1 MALVNGS
8 SRFFAVHVAIM
19 LRFSAVWAL
28 DRAMMRTNMSK
39 RVAIAVALSG
49 LSGCATVPPAP
60 PAPAAAPPPAM
71 QYLYGSAE
79 AAAASVQAY
88 AALVAQAEGR
98 AARRAS
104 AVLAEGATPAEPR
117 FADCGDKPLAAV
129 FDADETL
136 ILNGGYE
143 YDQARRGGA
152 FDSASW
158 DRWEK
163 TGADK
168 VVAVPGAV
176 AALRALRAMG
186 VTPIVNSNRSAANAA
201 ASAAALAAA
210 GLGAFRHG
218 ETLFLKGDADGKSAK
233 DARRAA
239 IAARWCVIAM
249 AGDQLGDFSDM
260 FAGDPAARR
269 ALAQSPAIAALWGR
283 GWFVLPNP
291 VYGAGVAGGWD
302 QVFPPDRR
310 WTDPEAKRK
319 E

>member
-1 MALVNGS
+1 M
-8 SRFFAVHVAIM
+8 I
-19 LRFSAVWAL
+19 
-28 DRAMMRTNMSK
+28 RTNALK
-39 RVAIAVALSG
+39 GLAIAAALIG
-49 LSGCATVPPAP
+49 MGGCATVQHIAPSAPAAP
-60 PAPAAAPPPAM
+60 PATM

-117 FADCGDKPLAAV
+117 FADCGDKPLAAI

-163 TGADK
+163 SGADK

-176 AALRALRAMG
+176 GALAALRAIG

-201 ASAAALAAA
+201 QSEAALAAA

-218 ETLFLKGDADGKSAK
+218 ETLFLKGDADGRSAK

-239 IAARWCVIAM
+239 IAARWCVIVM

-269 ALAQSPAIAALWGR
+269 ALAQSPAIAGLWGR

-291 VYGAGVAGGWD
+291 VYGAAVAGDWD
-302 QVFPPDRR
+302 QVFPADRR
-310 WTDPEAKRK
+310 WIDPEAKRK